1 MLRRAYQQPLN
12 FLAKPRNPPSM
23 TYDRPESAGTGYL
36 RRNEKKSKPSQP
48 DHTGSATVAG
58 QKYHLSAWVNE
69 GDDGRKYFKITFRP
83 DQERPEEPRQQGG
96 GRMPVADNE
105 IPF

>member
-1 MLRRAYQQPLN
+1 
-12 FLAKPRNPPSM
+12 
-23 TYDRPESAGTGYL
+23 
-36 RRNEKKSKPSQP
+36 
-48 DHTGSATVAG
+48 
-58 QKYHLSAWVNE
+58 VNE